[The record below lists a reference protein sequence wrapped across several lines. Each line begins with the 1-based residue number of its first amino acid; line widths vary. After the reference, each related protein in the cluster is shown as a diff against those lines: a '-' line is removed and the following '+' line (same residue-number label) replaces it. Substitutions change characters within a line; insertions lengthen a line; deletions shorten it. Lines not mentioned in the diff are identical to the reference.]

1 MSNGRALEE
10 GAIIAE
16 NAAAANGDA
25 RGLALLNI
33 PAGGSVPT
41 AAGAPIP
48 APAPGTY
55 FHYNPMFKLYIFLA
69 KTVINCQLQ
78 YYRCKLQIFLKT
90 TVKF

>member
-1 MSNGRALEE
+1 MFEFRDCNGVSNGRALEE

-25 RGLALLNI
+25 RGLALLNV

-48 APAPGTY
+48 APG
-55 FHYNPMFKLYIFLA
+55 IFS
-69 KTVINCQLQ
+69 LQ
-78 YYRCKLQIFLKT
+78 SILFVNFT
-90 TVKF
+90 FSW